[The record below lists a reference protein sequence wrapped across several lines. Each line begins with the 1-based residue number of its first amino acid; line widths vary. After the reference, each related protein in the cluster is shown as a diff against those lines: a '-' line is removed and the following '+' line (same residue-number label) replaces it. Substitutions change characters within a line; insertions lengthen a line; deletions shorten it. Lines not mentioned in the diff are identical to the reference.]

1 MNRTRQE
8 QAEWRRERLLD
19 AALEVFADKGI
30 DGASVKD
37 VTKAAGVTA
46 GLLYHY
52 FDGKEALVQ
61 ALLAE
66 RGFLP
71 RLREL
76 LSRPDDQRPAVE
88 VLAELLGEFDRL
100 LADNTELVA
109 LFFGSVQ
116 AREALGAF
124 VAEGQGLIGEFLAD
138 RVRAGEL
145 RSHDTR
151 TAATV
156 LFATIAV
163 GRRTGSPVDVTNLI
177 ELLFPKEGRR
187 Q

>member
-1 MNRTRQE
+1 MGRTRQE
-8 QAEWRRERLLD
+8 QAQWRRERLLD

-37 VTKAAGVTA
+37 VTTAAGVTP

-52 FDGKEALVQ
+52 FEGKEALAQ

-76 LSRPDDQRPAVE
+76 LSRPNDQRPAID

-100 LADNTELVA
+100 LAENTKLVA
-109 LFFGSVQ
+109 LFFGTAH
-116 AREALGAF
+116 ARDALGAF
-124 VAEGQGLIGEFLAD
+124 VAEGQRLIGEFLAD
-138 RVRAGEL
+138 RVRTGEL
-145 RSHDTR
+145 RPHDTP
-151 TAATV
+151 TAATT
-156 LFATIAV
+156 LFATVAV
-163 GRRTGSPVDVTNLI
+163 GHRTGSPVDVATLI
-177 ELLFPKEGRR
+177 ELLFPREA
-187 Q
+187 